1 MRRRD
6 FSAGLFG
13 TKRGKPQPAPYVHRY
28 RAVVVLGC
36 VLATLAAVPAI
47 GDQGQVKNAGDAVPG
62 HPGLTYTDLVRQA
75 VPDLKLN
82 ADDHQV
88 EGHFKVPPR
97 HLAGDVFQ
105 GEPSEPAVLGFIED
119 KRIRVGGKK
128 RIALL
133 ADLGGKE
140 GRIESLALLM
150 LFDDEGGTP
159 KLLDTADVG
168 IDKDTGFA
176 DQAVLPL
183 GPGDSALVTW
193 SEHGAASLTMG
204 GYMIVSPVGDR
215 LAMVTQVPL
224 TSEILCSWKAIET
237 ARFATTSDPGGPL
250 HRIEA
255 TVTVR
260 IGRTGEDG
268 CNDERQP
275 AAATHV
281 FRAAWRW
288 NPDSRRFELAA
299 STLDG
304 LEALNKQLFE

>member
-1 MRRRD
+1 MNR
-6 FSAGLFG
+6 
-13 TKRGKPQPAPYVHRY
+13 
-28 RAVVVLGC
+28 RAVLALGC
-36 VLATLAAVPAI
+36 VLAATPAI
-47 GDQGQVKNAGDAVPG
+47 ADQGPLKNAGDTVPG
-62 HPGLTYTDLVRQA
+62 HPGLTYADLVRQVA
-75 VPDLKLN
+75 PDLRLN
-82 ADDHQV
+82 ADDHRV
-88 EGHFKVPPR
+88 EGHFKMPPR
-97 HLAGDVFQ
+97 HLAGEVFQ

-159 KLLDTADVG
+159 KLLDAADVG

-183 GPGDSALVTW
+183 GSGDSALVTW
-193 SEHGAASLTMG
+193 SEHGAAGLAMG

-215 LAMVTQVPL
+215 LAMVAQVPL
-224 TSEILCSWKAIET
+224 TSESLCGWKAIET
-237 ARFATTSDPGGPL
+237 AHFGTASDPGGPL

-260 IGRTGEDG
+260 ISHTGQDG
-268 CNDERQP
+268 CNDEHQP
-275 AAATHV
+275 AAATHI
-281 FRAAWRW
+281 FHAAWGW
-288 NPDSRRFELAA
+288 NPDSRRFEPSA